1 MNIDKDKFANKVTGA
16 YFQSLGGKAAEMNM
30 NGKLTMNQEV
40 IDIFV
45 KFYDDVERALDK
57 MLP

>member
-1 MNIDKDKFANKVTGA
+1 
-16 YFQSLGGKAAEMNM
+16 M